1 MGKIVFTLTARECLP
16 EWIVQKSVHAEA
28 LDVLLDKKI
37 VTDDQGVYNS
47 IQACKTYYAVSK
59 TKDCCKHYQTFC
71 SVVGHLNVALKKI
84 GVGLY
89 RSSSN
94 INGNPFNMEPFLLDR
109 AK

>member
-1 MGKIVFTLTARECLP
+1 MGKIVFTLTARDCLP
-16 EWIVQKSVHAEA
+16 EWIVQKSTHAEA

-37 VTDDQGVYNS
+37 VIDDQAVYNN
-47 IQACKTYYAVSK
+47 IQACKVYYEVSK